1 MTAIRRAARRLISER
16 GRQRQHHDDTPIVD
30 KYLKPEEG
38 HNMNSMF
45 DFITHVKG
53 IEYILSLTFIAGYVL
68 FWEVLKPKPFRK
80 IRETGKEDLEY
91 VKQNGMK
98 NTLKLAGKIAA
109 APFIGLFYIILLPV
123 GMVSALSYA
132 LVSGIAGKNTSFSW
146 RPAEAYLS
154 GKKKTRK
161 HDVVDG
167 KQAKQK

>member
-1 MTAIRRAARRLISER
+1 
-16 GRQRQHHDDTPIVD
+16 
-30 KYLKPEEG
+30 
-38 HNMNSMF
+38 MNSMF

-68 FWEVLKPKPFRK
+68 FWEILKPRPFQK
-80 IRETGKEDLEY
+80 VKETGQEDLEY

-109 APFIGLFYIILLPV
+109 APFVGLLYVILLPV
-123 GMVSALSYA
+123 GLVSALSYA
-132 LVSGIAGKNTSFSW
+132 VVAGVAGKNTSFSW

-161 HDVVDG
+161 HDAVDD
-167 KQAKQK
+167 KQSEQK

>member
-1 MTAIRRAARRLISER
+1 
-16 GRQRQHHDDTPIVD
+16 
-30 KYLKPEEG
+30 
-38 HNMNSMF
+38 MNSMF

-68 FWEVLKPKPFRK
+68 FWEILKPRPFQK
-80 IRETGKEDLEY
+80 VKETGQEDLEY

-109 APFIGLFYIILLPV
+109 APFVGLLYVILLPV
-123 GMVSALSYA
+123 GLISALSYA
-132 LVSGIAGKNTSFSW
+132 VVAGVAGKNTSFSW

-161 HDVVDG
+161 HEAVED
-167 KQAKQK
+167 KQSEQK

>member
-1 MTAIRRAARRLISER
+1 
-16 GRQRQHHDDTPIVD
+16 
-30 KYLKPEEG
+30 
-38 HNMNSMF
+38 MNSMF

-68 FWEVLKPKPFRK
+68 FWEILKPRPFQK
-80 IRETGKEDLEY
+80 VKETGREDLEY

-109 APFIGLFYIILLPV
+109 APFVGLLYVILLPV
-123 GMVSALSYA
+123 GLVSALSYA
-132 LVSGIAGKNTSFSW
+132 VVAGVAGKNTSFSW

-161 HDVVDG
+161 HDAIED
-167 KQAKQK
+167 KQSEQK